1 MIIVVTKNWV
11 TIKGPPGRL
20 RDEATAINVN
30 DVTSVIYEELKYK
43 TTCNDDSNRT
53 IIKTHYDTFEFI
65 GNYVEILVS
74 CIEKAKELD
83 SPRKTMEFHL
93 NTYKDPLHPKPN
105 RTEVNNFDECEPTK
119 DDKEC
124 ELPESLKAM
133 LHIMKTMA
141 VVKELKKNL

>member
-1 MIIVVTKNWV
+1 MIIVVSKNWV
-11 TIKGPPGRL
+11 TIKGAPSRNK
-20 RDEATAINVN
+20 DDIIAINVN
-30 DVTSVIYEELKYK
+30 DITSIAY
-43 TTCNDDSNRT
+43 NDGNT
-53 IIKTHYDTFEFI
+53 IVDTQYDDFKFA

-74 CIEKAKELD
+74 CIERAKEFD
-83 SPRKTMEFHL
+83 SHRKTMEFNL
-93 NTYKDPLHPKPN
+93 KNFEDPLHPKPN

>member
-1 MIIVVTKNWV
+1 MIIVVTKNWAI
-11 TIKGPPGRL
+11 IKGPPGRP

-30 DVTSVIYEELKYK
+30 DVTSVIY
-43 TTCNDDSNRT
+43 NDDGNRT
-53 IIKTHYDTFEFI
+53 VIETHYDTFEFI

-133 LHIMKTMA
+133 LHIMKTTA
-141 VVKELKKNL
+141 AVKELMKNL